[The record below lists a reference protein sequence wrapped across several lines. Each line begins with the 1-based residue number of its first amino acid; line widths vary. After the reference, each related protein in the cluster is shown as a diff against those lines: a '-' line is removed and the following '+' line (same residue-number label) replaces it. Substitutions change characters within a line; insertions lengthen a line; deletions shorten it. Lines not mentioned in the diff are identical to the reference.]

1 MDEKTLKELS
11 QVVGPER
18 LLTSP
23 EDLVCYSYDAT
34 QPTLGQL
41 PGAVVDPLSTEEV
54 AAILCLANEVGFKV
68 VPRGSGTNLSGGTIP
83 PPEGVVLNLARMN
96 RILEVDE
103 ENLTATVEPGVL
115 TDELQAEVQK
125 RGLFYPPDPASSSI
139 STLGGNVAENA
150 GGLRGLKYGVTK
162 DYVLGIEVV
171 LPTGEVITTGGKCVK
186 DVAGYNLTQLL
197 VGSEG
202 TLGVVTKIILKLIPP
217 PEASQTM
224 VAFYR
229 DIEDAARAV
238 SAIIAARVVPS
249 TLEIMDQTTIK
260 YVEEFKHLGLPLDVG
275 AMLLIEVDGPKAAV
289 GEEASR
295 VSEVCRR
302 IGASKV
308 TVAQSAEEAVQLKE
322 ARKGALPALARVR
335 PTIIMEDVTVPRS
348 QIAPMVKAINGI
360 AQHHGLEIAI
370 FGHAGDGNLHP
381 TYMVDE
387 RDEEEM
393 ERVKASLAEILE
405 AALALGGTITGEH
418 GIGLKR
424 RAFLPQKAGEAAVAA
439 MWRRKKALDPN
450 GILNPGK
457 IFLEEGLED
466 DSQR

>member
-1 MDEKTLKELS
+1 MDEKILRELS
-11 QVVGPER
+11 QIVGPER

-34 QPTLGQL
+34 QPALDQL

-54 AAILCLANEVGFKV
+54 AAILRLANRRGFKI
-68 VPRGSGTNLSGGTIP
+68 VPRGLGTNLSGGSIP
-83 PPEGVVLNLARMN
+83 PPGGVVLNLARMN
-96 RILEVDE
+96 QIIEIDE
-103 ENLTATVEPGVL
+103 ENLTATVEPGVI
-115 TDELQAEVQK
+115 TDDLQAEVQK

-162 DYVLGIEVV
+162 DYVLGMEVV
-171 LPTGEVITTGGKCVK
+171 LPTGEVIATGSKCVK
-186 DVAGYNLTQLL
+186 DVAGYNLTQLFI
-197 VGSEG
+197 GSEG
-202 TLGVVTKIILKLIPP
+202 TLGVMTKIILKLIPT
-217 PEASQTM
+217 PEATQTM
-224 VAFYR
+224 VAFYL

-249 TLEIMDQTTIK
+249 TLEILDQTTIK

-275 AMLLIEVDGPKAAV
+275 AMLLIEVDGPEAAV

-295 VSEVCRR
+295 VAEICHNLGAKEVNVASSE
-302 IGASKV
+302 
-308 TVAQSAEEAVQLKE
+308 EEALQLKE
-322 ARKGALPALARVR
+322 ARKAALPALARVR

-348 QIAPMVKAINGI
+348 QVAPLVKAINDI
-360 AQHHGLEIAI
+360 AQRHDLEIAI

-381 TYMVDE
+381 NYMVDE

-393 ERVKASLAEILE
+393 ERVKSSLAEIFE

-439 MWRRKKALDPN
+439 MWKIKKALDPN
-450 GILNPGK
+450 GVLNPEK
-457 IFLEEGLED
+457 IFLEEFKD